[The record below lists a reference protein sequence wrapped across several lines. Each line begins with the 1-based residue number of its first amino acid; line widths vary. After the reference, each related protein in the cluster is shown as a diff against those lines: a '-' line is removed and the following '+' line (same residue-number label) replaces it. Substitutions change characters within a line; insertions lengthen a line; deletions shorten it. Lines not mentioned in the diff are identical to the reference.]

1 MQIVRLGIVVALIIG
16 GFWSHSVDAAELR
29 RLEVKK
35 NGARLEVEAE
45 IFIEA
50 PVLRVFDALADY
62 SEFADLSSAYV
73 ESRYL
78 ESDVDG
84 TPRIYTKVRGCVLFF
99 CRTITRVAKLNT
111 VPYRQITA
119 TVEPALSD
127 FDYGVEQWE
136 MHQHEAG
143 TMLIYTHV
151 MQPGFW
157 VPPIL
162 GAWVLRRLL
171 RGDALSAA
179 EHIELLADTAP

>member
-1 MQIVRLGIVVALIIG
+1 MQVVRLGIVVALIIG
-16 GFWSHSVDAAELR
+16 GLSGYSVDAAELR
-29 RLEVKK
+29 GLQVKK
-35 NGARLEVEAE
+35 NGARIEVEAE
-45 IFIEA
+45 LFIEA
-50 PVLRVFDALADY
+50 PTPQVFDALADY
-62 SEFADLSSAYV
+62 GEFADLSSAYL

-78 ESDVDG
+78 EPDVDG

-99 CRTITRVAKLNT
+99 CRTIVRVARLDT

-143 TMLIYTHV
+143 TMLIYRHV

-162 GAWVLRRLL
+162 GPWVLRRLL
-171 RGDALSAA
+171 RRDALSAA
-179 EHIELLADTAP
+179 EHLESLAGTGP